1 MRTPEFH
8 TNHLSCLIWAEGLPM
23 LQLIARPA
31 VARVVQ
37 NAALVQQQLEVN
49 ANLEVRQA
57 VNARQEAWPQ
67 AANASKEIRL
77 LVNATQV
84 APRAHKIPLFSPA

>member
-1 MRTPEFH
+1 MPLL
-8 TNHLSCLIWAEGLPM
+8 N
-23 LQLIARPA
+23 ARRE

-37 NAALVQQQLEVN
+37 NAALVQQQLGVN
-49 ANLEVRQA
+49 ANPEVRQA

-84 APRAHKIPLFSPA
+84 AHQVHKLTLFSLA